1 MAKLTTPFPTGKK
14 KFDYIIE
21 NCLILSGKIILSGIY
36 SHLPPCHQ
44 VLLNLKHCP
53 CEDRLECSKGS
64 SLLLDAAH
72 QTNRQ
77 H

>member
-1 MAKLTTPFPTGKK
+1 MAKLTTLFLQVKRK
-14 KFDYIIE
+14 LDHVIK

-53 CEDRLECSKGS
+53 CEDRLECSKGP